1 VELGKFKMKINEV
14 TVKEASLGQIGAGIK
29 GAYQGF
35 KAGGL
40 GGIGAGA
47 KAGYQA
53 AGAAQAQTAKVKTVA
68 SQALQKWAAYN
79 QNIKMST
86 GTDATPEQAVAWLAQ
101 FMGQQPRT
109 PKPAGSNPA
118 QIQQWLQQEIAGY
131 IAQQE
136 SPQQGTAPQNTAPQ
150 ATKPTAATQQPAG
163 SPTQTAQPQAATA
176 QTAVNLPD
184 ISQLTKDELLQLK
197 QQLQAA

>member
-1 VELGKFKMKINEV
+1 MKINEV
-14 TVKEASLGQIGAGIK
+14 THKQLDEGPIDAIKQVGAGLK

-40 GGIGAGA
+40 GNIGAGA

-68 SQALQKWAAYN
+68 NQALQKWAAYN

-86 GTDATPEQAVAWLAQ
+86 GADATPEQAVAWLAQ

-136 SPQQGTAPQNTAPQ
+136 LPQQGTAPQ
-150 ATKPTAATQQPAG
+150 ATKPTTATQQPAA
-163 SPTQTAQPQAATA
+163 AQPQAATA
-176 QTAVNLPD
+176 QPTQTTTAQPEVNLPD
-184 ISQLTKDELLQLK
+184 ISQLTKEELLQLK
-197 QQLQAA
+197 QQLQAV

>member
-1 VELGKFKMKINEV
+1 MKINEV
-14 TVKEASLGQIGAGIK
+14 THKQLDEGPIDFAKKVGAGLK
-29 GAYQGF
+29 GAYQGL

-47 KAGYQA
+47 QAGYQA

-86 GTDATPEQAVAWLAQ
+86 GADATPEQAVAWLAQ

-136 SPQQGTAPQNTAPQ
+136 LPQQSTAPQ
-150 ATKPTAATQQPAG
+150 ATKPTAATQQPAAAQ
-163 SPTQTAQPQAATA
+163 PQTAQPTQTTTA
-176 QTAVNLPD
+176 QPEVNLPD
-184 ISQLTKDELLQLK
+184 ISQLTKEELLQLK

>member
-1 VELGKFKMKINEV
+1 MKINEV

-40 GGIGAGA
+40 GNIGAGA

-86 GTDATPEQAVAWLAQ
+86 GADATPEQAVAWLAQ

-136 SPQQGTAPQNTAPQ
+136 LPQQGAATQSTAQ
-150 ATKPTAATQQPAG
+150 AIKPTAATQQPAG
-163 SPTQTAQPQAATA
+163 
-176 QTAVNLPD
+176 NLPD
-184 ISQLTKDELLQLK
+184 IGQLTKQELLQLK

>member
-1 VELGKFKMKINEV
+1 MKINEV

-40 GGIGAGA
+40 GNIGAGA

-86 GTDATPEQAVAWLAQ
+86 GADATPEQAVAWLAQ

-136 SPQQGTAPQNTAPQ
+136 SPQQVAAAQSTAPQ

-184 ISQLTKDELLQLK
+184 ISQLTKQELLQLK